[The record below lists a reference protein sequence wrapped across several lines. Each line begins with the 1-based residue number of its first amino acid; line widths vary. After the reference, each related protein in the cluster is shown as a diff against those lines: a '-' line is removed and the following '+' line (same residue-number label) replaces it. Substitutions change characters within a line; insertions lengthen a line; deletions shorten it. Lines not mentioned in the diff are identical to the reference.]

1 MRCWHGYLSGARC
14 TWFACGPADATAT
27 PSSFASLK
35 SIWCLADTCGLTV
48 LQFVICYGFNTSL
61 ETKLKNMLL
70 LIEARVGPEA
80 VSKWVRVL
88 VSKWAT
94 YLWSAKKTRIGP
106 LHFQAGCRRRQ
117 LNLALVFCVFIL
129 CCSTFLLAWYG
140 KTKHNTTKA
149 HIHQSSDWLG
159 ECLWNNL
166 FCVEWDA

>member
-117 LNLALVFCVFIL
+117 LNLALVFL
-129 CCSTFLLAWYG
+129 C
-140 KTKHNTTKA
+140 
-149 HIHQSSDWLG
+149 
-159 ECLWNNL
+159 L
-166 FCVEWDA
+166 FCVVVHFFWLGMEKQNVTQQKHTFTNQAIDLGNVSEIIYFV